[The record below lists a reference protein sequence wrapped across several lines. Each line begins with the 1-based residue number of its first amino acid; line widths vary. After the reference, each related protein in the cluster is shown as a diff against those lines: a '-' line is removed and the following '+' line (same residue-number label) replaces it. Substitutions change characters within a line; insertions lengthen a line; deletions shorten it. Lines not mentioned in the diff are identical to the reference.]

1 MQWPDPFAAILH
13 EWAAVFL
20 RRSMRNFIRYTRD
33 SGMSMS
39 QIGAMFHIHREGC
52 SGVSELGDDLGVTSA
67 AASQMLER
75 LVQQE
80 LVTRSEDPSDR
91 RQKKLVLTEKGVRVI
106 HESMQARQGWLDEL
120 AMTLSDSEKEQVVV
134 ALKILID
141 KAKRLENPA
150 AAEE

>member
-1 MQWPDPFAAILH
+1 MQWSDPFAAILH

-20 RRSMRNFIRYTRD
+20 HRSMRNFIRYTRD
-33 SGMSMS
+33 SGLSMS

-75 LVQQE
+75 LVQQG
-80 LVTRSEDPSDR
+80 LVTRSEDPADR
-91 RQKKLVLTEKGVRVI
+91 RLKKLVLTEKGIQVI
-106 HESMQARQGWLDEL
+106 QEGMQARQGWLDDL
-120 AMTLSDSEKEQVVV
+120 AKTLSDSEKDHVVV

-141 KAKRLENPA
+141 KAKRLDNPA